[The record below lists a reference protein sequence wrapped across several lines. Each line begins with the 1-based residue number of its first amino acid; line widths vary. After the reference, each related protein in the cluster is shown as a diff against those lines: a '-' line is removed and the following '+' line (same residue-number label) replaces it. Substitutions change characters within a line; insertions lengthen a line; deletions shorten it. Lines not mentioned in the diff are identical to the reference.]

1 MVTKKQLLAR
11 GINPYP
17 RLSMEQSRRLVD
29 LMQPFAPYTEAE
41 LEESARLQR
50 FACALDN
57 EQHRVLDHGYI
68 QVMASMGD
76 DSLIAS
82 LAVATRG
89 HTLKDDDHAKRVI
102 SNLLHKKHLTVFEH
116 VVFRLR
122 IKCPVFVARQLMR
135 YRAAVYLEDSRR
147 HLTTPPEFY
156 LPVSK
161 SSGQIYTSHYNICMA
176 NYYDLLDRGEPPEQA
191 RIVLPLAM
199 YTGYTVTLNARSLIH
214 ILDERLEPDA
224 QWETRQYAQSIMDNV
239 LAVTLPVTYEL
250 WKGNN
255 Q

>member
-1 MVTKKQLLAR
+1 MKCMSCKKPGPKQGWKIIDVSYETIQMFCPACAKRKAPAFVAAILAR
-11 GINPYP
+11 G
-17 RLSMEQSRRLVD
+17 SFVEQIRH
-29 LMQPFAPYTEAE
+29 
-41 LEESARLQR
+41 
-50 FACALDN
+50 C
-57 EQHRVLDHGYI
+57 VLDHGYV
-68 QVMASMGD
+68 QVMATMGD

-89 HTLKDDDHAKRVI
+89 HAIKDDDHTKRVI
-102 SNLLHKKHLTVFEH
+102 SDLLRKKHLTVFEH

-214 ILDERLEPDA
+214 ILDERLEPDV

-239 LAVTLPVTYEL
+239 LAVALPVTYEL
-250 WKGNN
+250 WKEDN